1 MTDHAPTVLL
11 RTAEEFEELRRA
23 VTTVEIP
30 ADLPR
35 WHPNEISQWMTE
47 LAEDESVSVDDRR
60 RAALAEAYALGIE
73 PDDQEAE
80 PVDPSELEP
89 FHNRLEREGRRG
101 RLDVGPDG
109 TLVRLVHIP
118 TDLDR
123 WSPDEVKRWVKGY
136 AEDEQVPAAE
146 VSRAREAA
154 AGVGVDLEEPADD

>member
-73 PDDQEAE
+73 PDD
-80 PVDPSELEP
+80 
-89 FHNRLEREGRRG
+89 
-101 RLDVGPDG
+101 
-109 TLVRLVHIP
+109 
-118 TDLDR
+118 
-123 WSPDEVKRWVKGY
+123 
-136 AEDEQVPAAE
+136 
-146 VSRAREAA
+146 
-154 AGVGVDLEEPADD
+154 LEEPADV